1 MEVENYTVNSSRYFC
16 ILWFTLSNK
25 KKNISSFWE
34 GAALIIPFII
44 CCGPFGTICH
54 RLTVTSVAEITS
66 REKPMGQA
74 SVAVEL

>member
-25 KKNISSFWE
+25 KKHFILLGGSSFNYPLYYLLWT
-34 GAALIIPFII
+34 
-44 CCGPFGTICH
+44 FGTICH